1 MCININFNMHRI
13 LYRML
18 LPILGM
24 VLINPFNAAAG
35 ELIREGEVITLE
47 RCMEIALS
55 KHPNILA
62 TRNTVSINQS
72 KVGQAEANYYPQ
84 LNWSVGYKRYSSI
97 SGGTTGTITSR
108 EAADSFD
115 QYSSSVTLTQN
126 IFDFGKTP
134 AQVNIQGLLL
144 DSSLSELGN
153 VSDQIVFN
161 VKQAYYRVLQAKRN
175 RDVAIETVQQFQ
187 KHLEQANGFYFVGT
201 KPRFDVTKAEVD
213 LSNARLNLIKS
224 ENALRIAIVNLNNT
238 MGIPNVPDYTIEDN
252 LSFKEYN
259 ISFEDA
265 IKRANENRPDLKS
278 IIAKK
283 DAAGNSIELAKK
295 GYYPVLTGN
304 ASYNWSGE
312 RFPLEDG
319 WNAGATLSFPLFS
332 GFLTRYQVEESRAN
346 LNVLE
351 ANEELLRQNIF
362 LEVRQ
367 AYLNI
372 KEAEERI
379 TATELTVKQ
388 AEENLEVA
396 NGRYAAGVGNPIEVT
411 DAEVVLSNA
420 KTAYIQALYDY
431 KIAQASLEKAV
442 GVR

>member
-1 MCININFNMHRI
+1 
-13 LYRML
+13 ML

-35 ELIREGEVITLE
+35 GLIKEGEVITLE

-115 QYSSSVTLTQN
+115 QYSSSVTLSQN

-187 KHLEQANGFYFVGT
+187 KHLEQANGFYSVGT
-201 KPRFDVTKAEVD
+201 EPRFDVTKAEVD

-238 MGIPNVPDYTIEDN
+238 MGIPNIPDYTIEDN

>member
-1 MCININFNMHRI
+1 MHSI

-35 ELIREGEVITLE
+35 GLIKEGEVITLE
-47 RCMEIALS
+47 RCIEIALS

-238 MGIPNVPDYTIEDN
+238 MGIPNIPDYAIEDN

>member
-1 MCININFNMHRI
+1 MHRI

-115 QYSSSVTLTQN
+115 QYSSSVILSQH
-126 IFDFGKTP
+126 IFAFRKTP

-238 MGIPNVPDYTIEDN
+238 MGIPNIPDYTIEDN

-332 GFLTRYQVEESRAN
+332 GFLTRYQVKESRAN

-362 LEVRQ
+362 LEVRK

-372 KEAEERI
+372 KDAEERI

-396 NGRYAAGVGNPIEVT
+396 NGRYAAGVGNPIEVS

-431 KIAQASLEKAV
+431 KIAQASLEIGRASC
-442 GVR
+442 RER

>member
-1 MCININFNMHRI
+1 MHSI

-238 MGIPNVPDYTIEDN
+238 MGIPNIPDYTIEDN

>member
-1 MCININFNMHRI
+1 MHSI

-115 QYSSSVTLTQN
+115 QYSSSVTLSQN

-238 MGIPNVPDYTIEDN
+238 MGIPNIPDYTIEDN